1 MNIRYI
7 FACVLLF
14 VLSQTQAYGQFVIQ
28 KVDSL
33 RENACAIVDNYSA
46 VFSQTDLNNATLSV
60 SKVITILNEQGEE
73 YGYFNETYDKFRE
86 LKDFSGVIKNM
97 SGTVV
102 KKIGKKD
109 LISSSLSEHLSTDDY
124 SMFYEY
130 KNPTYPYTI
139 EYTYQEKWKNG
150 ILYYPPFIPINGSLL
165 SLKEASYKIEL
176 PTGMNLRYYSNYS
189 CNIKDETVGNKHIY
203 SLSLENMK
211 AIDREP
217 YAPPFREII
226 PKVLL
231 MPNDFCYDST
241 CGNLS
246 NWENHGKWISSLLIG
261 KDILPADFVI
271 KIKDLT
277 KDAKNDREKVAIL
290 YQYLQNN
297 TRYVSIQLGIGGYQ
311 PIDATSVSKS
321 GFGDC
326 KGLTNLMMAMLKA
339 VDIPSNYSIVSM
351 REKDIL
357 PDFPNFNQFD
367 HVILLVPFKND
378 SIWLECTSQKLPF
391 GYIHDK
397 IAGHNSLIITN
408 EGGKMCRLPEYK
420 DDQNY
425 QVSKLDIDISENGMA
440 KGKMQFTEHLHL
452 YDKFFYWMTSK
463 DREKEMN
470 YINTN
475 VNMPKVKI
483 SQIEVSEDRSSLP
496 SCTLSANFEAEDFVN
511 KTGMRLFASVCPL
524 RKGNYNIFTS
534 STRKQDIVIENGY
547 SDSDSITFNI
557 PETYAIESFPKDISI
572 ETPFGKLKTQCKVED
587 RKIIYIQ
594 NIDIFTGK
602 YDKSSYNEI
611 KSFFSEINSAIKRK
625 LVLKKIS

>member
-14 VLSQTQAYGQFVIQ
+14 ILSQTQAYGQFVIQ

-60 SKVITILNEQGEE
+60 NKVITILNEQGEE

-86 LKDFSGVIKNM
+86 LKDFSGIIKNM

-150 ILYYPPFIPINGSLL
+150 VLCYPAFAPINGSLL
-165 SLKEASYKIEL
+165 SLKRASYKIEL
-176 PTGMNLRYYSNYS
+176 PTGMNLRYHTNYS

-217 YAPPFREII
+217 YAPPFREIV
-226 PKVLL
+226 PRVLL

-246 NWENHGKWISSLLIG
+246 NWENHGKWVSSLLTG

-351 REKDIL
+351 KEKDIL

-367 HVILLVPFKND
+367 HAILLVPLKND
-378 SIWLECTSQKLPF
+378 SIWLECTSQTLPF
-391 GYIHDK
+391 GYIHNK

-408 EGGKMCRLPEYK
+408 ERGKMCRLPQYK

-425 QVSKLDIDISENGMA
+425 QVSKLDINISENGTA

-483 SQIEVSEDRSSLP
+483 SQIEVSEHKSSLP

-511 KTGMRLFASVCPL
+511 KTGTRLFASVCPL

-534 STRKQDIVIENGY
+534 SIRKQDIVIENGY

-557 PETYAIESFPKDISI
+557 PETYAIESLPKDISI

-587 RKIIYIQ
+587 HKITYIQ
-594 NIDIFTGK
+594 NIDIFTGR

-625 LVLKKIS
+625 LVLKKI

>member
-14 VLSQTQAYGQFVIQ
+14 ILSQTQAYGQFVIQ

-33 RENACAIVDNYSA
+33 QENACAIVDNYSA

-60 SKVITILNEQGEE
+60 NKVITILNEQGEE

-150 ILYYPPFIPINGSLL
+150 ILYYPAFAPINGSLL
-165 SLKEASYKIEL
+165 SLKQASYKIEL
-176 PTGMNLRYYSNYS
+176 PIGMNLRYHTNYS
-189 CNIKDETVGNKHIY
+189 CNIKDETAGNKHVY
-203 SLSLENMK
+203 SLSLENIK

-217 YAPPFREII
+217 YAPPFREIV
-226 PKVLL
+226 PRVLL

-246 NWENHGKWISSLLIG
+246 NWENHGKWISSLLTG

-277 KDAKNDREKVAIL
+277 KDAKNNREKVAIL

-326 KGLTNLMMAMLKA
+326 KGLTNLMMTMLKA

-367 HVILLVPFKND
+367 HVILLVPLKND
-378 SIWLECTSQKLPF
+378 SIWLECTSQTLPF
-391 GYIHDK
+391 GYIHNK
-397 IAGHNSLIITN
+397 IAGHNSLIIKN
-408 EGGKMCRLPEYK
+408 EGGKMCRLPQYK

-452 YDKFFYWMTSK
+452 YDKFSYWMTSK

-483 SQIEVSEDRSSLP
+483 SQIEVSEHKSSLP

-511 KTGMRLFASVCPL
+511 KTGTRLFASVCPL

-534 STRKQDIVIENGY
+534 STRQQDIVIENGY
-547 SDSDSITFNI
+547 SDCDSITFNI
-557 PETYAIESFPKDISI
+557 PETYTIESLPKDISI

-587 RKIIYIQ
+587 HKIIYIQ
-594 NIDIFTGK
+594 NIDIFTGR

-625 LVLKKIS
+625 LVLKKI

>member
-165 SLKEASYKIEL
+165 SLKQASYKIEL

-203 SLSLENMK
+203 SLSLENIK

-246 NWENHGKWISSLLIG
+246 NWENHGKWISSLLTG

-440 KGKMQFTEHLHL
+440 TGKMQFTEHLHL

-483 SQIEVSEDRSSLP
+483 SHIEVSEDRSSLP

-511 KTGMRLFASVCPL
+511 KTGTRLFASICPL

-557 PETYAIESFPKDISI
+557 PETYAIESLPKDISI

-587 RKIIYIQ
+587 HKITYIQ
-594 NIDIFTGK
+594 NIDIFTGR

-625 LVLKKIS
+625 LVLKKT

>member
-14 VLSQTQAYGQFVIQ
+14 ILSQTQAYGQFVIQ

-33 RENACAIVDNYSA
+33 QENACAIVDNYSA

-60 SKVITILNEQGEE
+60 NKVITILNEQGEE

-86 LKDFSGVIKNM
+86 LKDFSGIIKNM

-150 ILYYPPFIPINGSLL
+150 ILYYPSFRPINGSLL
-165 SLKEASYKIEL
+165 SLKQANYKIEL
-176 PTGMNLRYYSNYS
+176 PAGMNLRYYSNYT
-189 CNIKDETVGNKHIY
+189 CNIKDETLGNKHVY
-203 SLSLENMK
+203 SLSLENIK

-217 YAPPFREII
+217 YAPPFHEIV
-226 PKVLL
+226 PRVLL

-246 NWENHGKWISSLLIG
+246 NWENHGKWISSLLTG

-311 PIDATSVSKS
+311 PIDATSVNKS

-326 KGLTNLMMAMLKA
+326 KGLTNLMMTMLKA

-367 HVILLVPFKND
+367 HAILLVPLKND
-378 SIWLECTSQKLPF
+378 SIWLECTSQTLPF

-397 IAGHNSLIITN
+397 IAGHNSLIIKN
-408 EGGKMCRLPEYK
+408 EGGKMCRLPQYK

-452 YDKFFYWMTSK
+452 YYKFSYWMTSK

-475 VNMPKVKI
+475 VNMPKIKI

-547 SDSDSITFNI
+547 SDCDSITFNI
-557 PETYAIESFPKDISI
+557 PETYTIESLPKDISI
-572 ETPFGKLKTQCKVED
+572 ETPFGKLKTQCKEED
-587 RKIIYIQ
+587 HKITYIQ
-594 NIDIFTGK
+594 NIDIFTGR

-625 LVLKKIS
+625 LVLKKI

>member
-14 VLSQTQAYGQFVIQ
+14 ILSQTQAYGQFVIQ

-150 ILYYPPFIPINGSLL
+150 ILYYPAFAPINGSLL
-165 SLKEASYKIEL
+165 SLKQASYKIEL
-176 PTGMNLRYYSNYS
+176 PIGMNLRYHTNYS

-203 SLSLENMK
+203 SLSLENIK

-217 YAPPFREII
+217 YAPPFREIV
-226 PKVLL
+226 PRVLL

-246 NWENHGKWISSLLIG
+246 NWENHGKWISSLLTG

-440 KGKMQFTEHLHL
+440 TGKMQFTEHLHL

-557 PETYAIESFPKDISI
+557 PETYAIESLPKDISI

-625 LVLKKIS
+625 LVLKKI

>member
-14 VLSQTQAYGQFVIQ
+14 VLSQAQAYGQFVIQ
-28 KVDSL
+28 KIDSL

-165 SLKEASYKIEL
+165 SLKQASYKIEL

-246 NWENHGKWISSLLIG
+246 NWENHGKWISSLLTG
-261 KDILPADFVI
+261 KDILLADFVV

-475 VNMPKVKI
+475 VNMPKIKI

-557 PETYAIESFPKDISI
+557 PETYAIESLPKDISI

-625 LVLKKIS
+625 LVLKKI

>member
-165 SLKEASYKIEL
+165 SLKQASYKIEL

-246 NWENHGKWISSLLIG
+246 NWENHGKWISSLLTG

-277 KDAKNDREKVAIL
+277 KNAKNDREKVAIL

-440 KGKMQFTEHLHL
+440 TGKMQFTEHLHL

-483 SQIEVSEDRSSLP
+483 SHIEVSEDRSSLP

-511 KTGMRLFASVCPL
+511 KTGTRLFASICPL

-557 PETYAIESFPKDISI
+557 PETYAIESLPKDISI

-587 RKIIYIQ
+587 HKITYIQ
-594 NIDIFTGK
+594 NIDIFTGR

-625 LVLKKIS
+625 LVLKKI

>member
-102 KKIGKKD
+102 KKIGKKN

-139 EYTYQEKWKNG
+139 EYTYQERWKNG
-150 ILYYPPFIPINGSLL
+150 ILYYPPFIPMNGSLL
-165 SLKEASYKIEL
+165 SLKQASYKIEL

-246 NWENHGKWISSLLIG
+246 NWENHGKWISSLLTG

-452 YDKFFYWMTSK
+452 YDKFSYWMISK

-475 VNMPKVKI
+475 VNMPKIKI

-557 PETYAIESFPKDISI
+557 PETYAIESLPKDISI

-625 LVLKKIS
+625 LVLKKI

>member
-7 FACVLLF
+7 FACALLF
-14 VLSQTQAYGQFVIQ
+14 ILSQTQAYGQFVIQ

-60 SKVITILNEQGEE
+60 NKVITILNEQGEE

-150 ILYYPPFIPINGSLL
+150 ILYYPAFAPINGSLL
-165 SLKEASYKIEL
+165 SLKQASYKIEL
-176 PTGMNLRYYSNYS
+176 PIGMNLRYHTNYS
-189 CNIKDETVGNKHIY
+189 CNIKDETVGNKHVY
-203 SLSLENMK
+203 SLSLENIK

-217 YAPPFREII
+217 YAPPFREIV
-226 PKVLL
+226 PRVLL

-246 NWENHGKWISSLLIG
+246 NWENHGKWISSLLTG

-339 VDIPSNYSIVSM
+339 VDIPSNYSIVST

-367 HVILLVPFKND
+367 HVILLVPLKND
-378 SIWLECTSQKLPF
+378 SIWLECTSQTLPF

-397 IAGHNSLIITN
+397 IAGHNTLIITN

-425 QVSKLDIDISENGMA
+425 QASKLDIDISENGMA

-452 YDKFFYWMTSK
+452 YYKFSYWMTSK

-470 YINTN
+470 YINAN

-483 SQIEVSEDRSSLP
+483 SQIEASEDSSSLP

-511 KTGMRLFASVCPL
+511 KTGTRLFASVCPL

-534 STRKQDIVIENGY
+534 STRKQDIVIEDGY
-547 SDSDSITFNI
+547 SDCDSITFNI
-557 PETYAIESFPKDISI
+557 PETYTIESLPKDILI

-587 RKIIYIQ
+587 HKITYIQ
-594 NIDIFTGK
+594 NIDIFTGR

-625 LVLKKIS
+625 LVLKKI

>member
-14 VLSQTQAYGQFVIQ
+14 ILSQTQAYGQFVIQ

-86 LKDFSGVIKNM
+86 LKDFSGIIKNM

-165 SLKEASYKIEL
+165 SLKRASYKIEL
-176 PTGMNLRYYSNYS
+176 PTGMNLRYHTNYS

-203 SLSLENMK
+203 SLSLENIK

-217 YAPPFREII
+217 YAPPFREIV
-226 PKVLL
+226 PRVLL

-246 NWENHGKWISSLLIG
+246 NWENHGKWISSLLTG

-483 SQIEVSEDRSSLP
+483 SHIEVSEDRSSLP

-511 KTGMRLFASVCPL
+511 KTGTRLFASVCPL

-534 STRKQDIVIENGY
+534 STRKQDIVIEDGY
-547 SDSDSITFNI
+547 SDCDSITFNI
-557 PETYAIESFPKDISI
+557 PETYTIESLPKDISI

-587 RKIIYIQ
+587 HKITYIQ
-594 NIDIFTGK
+594 NIDIFTGR

-625 LVLKKIS
+625 LVLKKI

>member
-1 MNIRYI
+1 MQHY
-7 FACVLLF
+7 
-14 VLSQTQAYGQFVIQ
+14 
-28 KVDSL
+28 
-33 RENACAIVDNYSA
+33 
-46 VFSQTDLNNATLSV
+46 
-60 SKVITILNEQGEE
+60 KVITILNEQGEE

-139 EYTYQEKWKNG
+139 EYTYQERWKNG

-165 SLKEASYKIEL
+165 SLKQASYKIEL

-217 YAPPFREII
+217 YGPPFREII

-246 NWENHGKWISSLLIG
+246 NWENHGKWISSLLTG

-440 KGKMQFTEHLHL
+440 KGKMQFTEHLHF
-452 YDKFFYWMTSK
+452 YYKFSYW
-463 DREKEMN
+463 MN

-557 PETYAIESFPKDISI
+557 PETYAIESLPKDISI

-625 LVLKKIS
+625 VVLKKI

>member
-124 SMFYEY
+124 SMFYEH

-139 EYTYQEKWKNG
+139 EYTYQERWKNG

-165 SLKEASYKIEL
+165 SLKQASYKIEL
-176 PTGMNLRYYSNYS
+176 PAGMNLRYHTNYS
-189 CNIKDETVGNKHIY
+189 CNIKDETVGNKHVY
-203 SLSLENMK
+203 SLSLENIK

-217 YAPPFREII
+217 YAPPFREIV
-226 PKVLL
+226 PRVLL

-246 NWENHGKWISSLLIG
+246 NWENHGKWISSLLTG

-277 KDAKNDREKVAIL
+277 KDAKDDREKVAIL

-351 REKDIL
+351 RDKDIL

-367 HVILLVPFKND
+367 HVILLVPLKND

-391 GYIHDK
+391 GYIHDN

-408 EGGKMCRLPEYK
+408 EGGKMCRLPQYK

-452 YDKFFYWMTSK
+452 YGKSFYSMTSK

-511 KTGMRLFASVCPL
+511 KTGTRLFASVCPL
-524 RKGNYNIFTS
+524 KKGNYNIFAS

-557 PETYAIESFPKDISI
+557 PETYTIESLPKDISI

-587 RKIIYIQ
+587 HKITYIQ

-625 LVLKKIS
+625 LVLKKI

>member
-165 SLKEASYKIEL
+165 SLKQASYKIEL

-246 NWENHGKWISSLLIG
+246 NWENHGKWISSLLTG

-440 KGKMQFTEHLHL
+440 TGKMQFTEHLHL

-483 SQIEVSEDRSSLP
+483 SHIEVSEDRSSLP

-511 KTGMRLFASVCPL
+511 KTGTRLFASICPL

-557 PETYAIESFPKDISI
+557 PETYAIESLPKDISI

-587 RKIIYIQ
+587 HKITYIQ
-594 NIDIFTGK
+594 NIDIFTGR

-625 LVLKKIS
+625 LVLKKT